1 MHTPGPWKAI
11 KRGVNEEHVILPEER
26 HRSAESWY
34 IASTTGNVPEDA
46 SNARLIAAAP
56 ELLAACKQVIAALSQ
71 PATYPA
77 DLALIRATCAAAI
90 HAATHQEPTP

>member
-11 KRGVNEEHVILPEER
+11 KRGVNDEHVILPSER

-46 SNARLIAAAP
+46 ANARLIAAAP
-56 ELLAACKQVIAALSQ
+56 DMLAALQETLSHITPRN
-71 PATYPA
+71 PAY
-77 DLALIRATCAAAI
+77 DIIRDAI
-90 HAATHQEPTP
+90 HAATH